1 MNNLNN
7 KQIIFFD
14 GSCTLCNNYILFLAK
29 RDRKNHFLF
38 SSLQSKIADELI
50 KIYDREESVILLV
63 DNIIKTKSDAVI
75 YILSKLNFPYNIA
88 PILYIIPKYFRDILY
103 TFIAKRRKIIFPAIE
118 DCGIVNLQK
127 NQTIM
132 EGKIL

>member
-1 MNNLNN
+1 MDNLKN
-7 KQIIFFD
+7 KKIIFFD
-14 GSCTLCNNYILFLAK
+14 GSCTLCNNYILFVAK
-29 RDRKNHFLF
+29 RDRKNNFFF
-38 SSLQSKIADELI
+38 SSLQSKIADNLI
-50 KIYDREESVILLV
+50 KHYDRENSVILLT
-63 DNIIKTKSDAVI
+63 DNMIRTKSDAVI

-118 DCGIVNLQK
+118 DCEIVNLQK

-132 EGKIL
+132 KGKIL

>member
-1 MNNLNN
+1 MNNLRN

-14 GSCTLCNNYILFLAK
+14 GSCTLCNNYILFVAK
-29 RDRKNHFLF
+29 RDRKNNFFF
-38 SSLQSKIADELI
+38 SSLQSKITDNLI
-50 KIYDREESVILLV
+50 KHYDREESVILLV
-63 DNIIKTKSDAVI
+63 DNIIRTKSDAVI

-118 DCGIVNLQK
+118 DCEIVNLQK

-132 EGKIL
+132 KGKIL

>member
-1 MNNLNN
+1 MENLKN
-7 KQIIFFD
+7 KKIIFFD
-14 GSCTLCNNYILFLAK
+14 GSCTLCNNYILFVAK
-29 RDRKNHFLF
+29 RDRKNNFFF
-38 SSLQSKIADELI
+38 SSLQSKITDNLI
-50 KIYDREESVILLV
+50 KHYDRENSVILLTG
-63 DNIIKTKSDAVI
+63 NMIRTKSDAVI

-118 DCGIVNLQK
+118 DCEIVNLQK

-132 EGKIL
+132 QGKIL